1 MPGSLLTPEVRS
13 VLELQG
19 LGAETRVGALGCEA
33 RVIASLTRLVGED
46 SLRVFTKVE
55 EAARVAKS
63 SEHWVLLAPSSKV
76 AELLQTIG
84 SEVSSTI
91 AVIALGQPDPSGPSA
106 AMLRALGAMAV
117 ADDLTDK
124 SLELH
129 LRRGFEF
136 RALRALELL
145 HRCEARRLKRREM
158 DLLGH
163 PPETMTDDLSTFQ
176 PPPLP
181 VGPISTYRLEDSS
194 EAFER
199 AYIDRVQLLCE
210 SAREA
215 AKYLDVSAA
224 TLARRLRRE
233 GSSSG

>member
-1 MPGSLLTPEVRS
+1 M
-13 VLELQG
+13 LELQG
-19 LGAETRVGALGCEA
+19 LGVETRVGAYGCDP
-33 RVIASLTRLVGED
+33 RVLHTLTHLVGED
-46 SLRVFTKVE
+46 SLRTFAKVE
-55 EAARVAKS
+55 DAARVAKS
-63 SEHWVLLAPSSKV
+63 SDHWVLVAPSTKV
-76 AELLQTIG
+76 AELLSAIG

-91 AVIALGQPDPSGPSA
+91 AIIALGQPGPEGPSA
-106 AMLRALGAMAV
+106 AMLRALGVMAV
-117 ADDLTDK
+117 ADDLSEK
-124 SLELH
+124 ALEEH

-181 VGPISTYRLEDSS
+181 VGPISTYKLEASS

-233 GSSSG
+233 GPGHG

>member
-1 MPGSLLTPEVRS
+1 MLTPEVSS

-19 LGAETRVGALGCEA
+19 LDLETRVAAFDCEPQTVEVL
-33 RVIASLTRLVGED
+33 RRLVGEA
-46 SLRVFTKVE
+46 SFTAPTKVE

-63 SEHWVLLAPSSKV
+63 SENWVLVAPSRRV
-76 AELLQTIG
+76 AELLQALG
-84 SEVSSTI
+84 SDVNSTI
-91 AVIALGQPDPSGPSA
+91 AVIALGAPEPGGPSA

-117 ADDLTDK
+117 AEDPTEQT
-124 SLELH
+124 LEHH

-145 HRCEARRLKRREM
+145 HRCEARRLRRREM

-163 PPETMTDDLSTFQ
+163 PPETMTDDLTTFQ

-181 VGPISTYRLEDSS
+181 VGPISTYNLEASS

-233 GSSSG
+233 GVLHG

>member
-1 MPGSLLTPEVRS
+1 MPVSLLTPEIRS

-19 LGAETRVGALGCEA
+19 LSDETRVAAFDCDAPTLEVLG
-33 RVIASLTRLVGED
+33 RLVGEGAL
-46 SLRVFTKVE
+46 SPFTKPE
-55 EAARVAKS
+55 DAARVAKTADN
-63 SEHWVLLAPSSKV
+63 WVLVAPSARV
-76 AELLQTIG
+76 PELLDAVG
-84 SEVSSTI
+84 SDVNSTI
-91 AVIALGQPDPSGPSA
+91 AVIALGAPGPDGPSA
-106 AMLRALGAMAV
+106 AMLRARGAMAV
-117 ADDLTDK
+117 VEHPTEPA
-124 SLELH
+124 LEQH

-145 HRCEARRLKRREM
+145 HRTEARRLRRREM

-163 PPETMTDDLSTFQ
+163 PPETMTDDLTTFQ

-181 VGPISTYRLEDSS
+181 VGPISTYNLEASS

-233 GSSSG
+233 GGMHA